1 MSTKTIDMKVDE
13 QLKVKRIKRIDKNKR
28 SRDLGDE
35 EDDGIVLG
43 AIIVVFFLII
53 GVIIIIIIVIK

>member
-1 MSTKTIDMKVDE
+1 MKVDE

-35 EDDGIVLG
+35 EDDGVVL
-43 AIIVVFFLII
+43 
-53 GVIIIIIIVIK
+53 GVIIIIIIIIIVVIVIK